1 MIKNEKILHSDF
13 TWQGE
18 KNFFFTFLLHRF
30 EQVNKKNMEK
40 LPFTIIEFLERCHE
54 EIPAVYGK
62 LITKK
67 IIEDSNFLMTP
78 VSEFEERGDTTIGNN
93 LYFEVKSSY
102 LNKNGK
108 FSIKNIRPWQSFD
121 YFILCLVDTTE
132 ERYKP
137 YFYCITKESLL
148 NNPVLVFTGQNNTKI
163 SNEGNNRVA
172 LSTTFPMDDHSWLFK
187 KENILEGT
195 SYGDL
200 MVFIRKQH
208 KSSDKF
214 FTEHHFKTVDKVPI
228 HRSPAR
234 KIYLRMGDLVIDGRS
249 NKEVMTNLVKYVGAS
264 KLDGIVWNTWLN
276 KTPNKDRIEYVGEG
290 YYFNP
295 KFSLRDLTT
304 TVNQINKKLNL
315 SFNILN
321 K

>member
-1 MIKNEKILHSDF
+1 
-13 TWQGE
+13 
-18 KNFFFTFLLHRF
+18 
-30 EQVNKKNMEK
+30 MEN

-67 IIEDSNFLMTP
+67 IIEDSNFMMTP
-78 VSEFEERGDTTIGNN
+78 VSEFEERGDTTIGNDV
-93 LYFEVKSSY
+93 YFEVKSSY

-121 YFILCLVDTTE
+121 YFILCLVDTTG
-132 ERYKP
+132 ERYEP

-148 NNPVLVFTGQNNTKI
+148 KSPVLVFTGQNNTKV
-163 SNEGNNRVA
+163 SNEENNRVA
-172 LSTTFPMDDHSWLFK
+172 LSTTLHLDDHSWLFK
-187 KENILEGT
+187 NDNILGGT

-214 FTEHHFKTVDKVPI
+214 FTENYVIKGVKKI
-228 HRSPAR
+228 IYRSPAQ
-234 KIYLRMGDLVIDGRS
+234 KIYLKMDDLIIDGRT
-249 NKEVMTNLVKYVGAS
+249 NKEVMTNLVKFVGAS
-264 KLDGIVWNTWLN
+264 KLAGIVWGTWLN
-276 KTPNKDRIEYVGEG
+276 KIPNKDRTEYVGEG

-295 KFSLRDLTT
+295 KFSIRDLTT